1 VLPRKRWCRST
12 AIDAPGSWIP
22 RHAEGMPRVV
32 DTAHLRP
39 ALAALIGSCDVE
51 GGPTDEQFALAGA
64 LATGYFHTTVDPR
77 SVQPLGPDEASEQLD
92 DEVLRTRVFHLMVVA
107 EFCRHPLTRSQVLRT
122 EDYARAFGISD
133 EGQRLARDLM
143 AAGNAVAEA
152 DYLRIFN
159 DHRLEL
165 EEPVLAHHGD
175 GGAGTVPDEVF
186 ERLTHL
192 GDCPPGSLGRAFAE
206 FYAAN
211 GLELPGPDDPYAG
224 VFVAHDMSHVIAGY
238 EATGLEEVALGAM
251 QIGIADTEVHW
262 VQFLGNIGVHEARFI
277 HHTDGPPVLAA
288 PGAME
293 VLAHAF
299 DRGSAT
305 AEDFTLVDHLSMVDL
320 PLEEV
325 RERFG
330 VPPRER

>member
-1 VLPRKRWCRST
+1 
-12 AIDAPGSWIP
+12 
-22 RHAEGMPRVV
+22 MPRVV
-32 DTAHLRP
+32 DTTHLRP
-39 ALAALIGSCDVE
+39 ALAALIGSCDVD

-64 LATGYFHTTVDPR
+64 LATGYFHTPVDPR
-77 SVQPLGPDEASEQLD
+77 SLEPLGPDEAREQLE
-92 DEVLRTRVFHLMVVA
+92 DEELRTRVLHLMVVA
-107 EFCRHPLTRSQVLRT
+107 EFCRHPLTRAQVLRT

-133 EGQRLARDLM
+133 EGQRLARDVM

-152 DYLRIFN
+152 DYLRIFG
-159 DHRLEL
+159 DHQLEL

-175 GGAGTVPDEVF
+175 LAASAVHDEVF
-186 ERLTHL
+186 ERLSHL

-206 FYAAN
+206 FYDAN
-211 GLELPGPDDPYAG
+211 GLELPGPENPFAG

-251 QIGIADTEVHW
+251 QLGIADTDVHW
-262 VQFLGNIGVHEARFI
+262 VQFLGNIAVHEARFL
-277 HHTDGPPVLAA
+277 HHTDAPPVLAA
-288 PGAME
+288 PGAMD
-293 VLAHAF
+293 VVAHAL
-299 DRGSAT
+299 DRGSVT
-305 AEDFTLVDHLSMVDL
+305 AEDFTVVDHLSMADL

>member
-1 VLPRKRWCRST
+1 
-12 AIDAPGSWIP
+12 
-22 RHAEGMPRVV
+22 MPRVV
-32 DTAHLRP
+32 DNAHLRP
-39 ALAALIGSCDVE
+39 ALAALIGSCDVD

-107 EFCRHPLTRSQVLRT
+107 ELCRHPLTRSQVLRT
-122 EDYARAFGISD
+122 EEYARAFGISD
-133 EGQRLARDLM
+133 EGQRLARDVM

-152 DYLRIFN
+152 DYFRIF
-159 DHRLEL
+159 DGHRLEL
-165 EEPVLAHHGD
+165 EEPALTHHGD
-175 GGAGTVPDEVF
+175 GGPDPTPPEVF
-186 ERLTHL
+186 ERIHSL

-206 FYAAN
+206 FYDSN
-211 GLELPGPDDPYAG
+211 GLEMPGPEDPHAG
-224 VFVAHDMSHVIAGY
+224 VFVAHDMAHVIAGY
-238 EATGLEEVALGAM
+238 APTGLEEVALGAM

-262 VQFLGNIGVHEARFI
+262 VQFLGNLGVHEARFI
-277 HHTDGPPVLAA
+277 HHTAGPPVLAA

-305 AEDFTLVDHLSMVDL
+305 AEDFTVVDHLSMADL

-325 RERFG
+325 RARYG
-330 VPPRER
+330 VPPRAR